1 MNIVSVACWWFGTCF
16 IFHNIWNIPSNWL
29 SYFSKWLKPPT
40 THLQMEVQNAGTSS
54 IGNSCWLVVWNI
66 CIIFHILGII
76 IPTDFHIYQMGTYT
90 TNQKN
95 IAPGRSPPFRY
106 FVEEWNLDALIR
118 YIKVE
123 ICGNYGL
130 IILLMMVN
138 GQYHIIVSLLMIM
151 LMLITF
157 NVMVISH

>member
-1 MNIVSVACWWFGTCF
+1 MVKTTNHKSTNGGSKCRNIFHRLFPAGWWFGTF
-16 IFHNIWNIPSNWL
+16 VLF
-29 SYFSKWLKPPT
+29 
-40 THLQMEVQNAGTSS
+40 
-54 IGNSCWLVVWNI
+54 
-66 CIIFHILGII
+66 FHILGII
-76 IPTDFHIYQMGTYT
+76 IPTDFHIHQMGRYT